1 MIHEVQTISH
11 SCGVSRPRLMGRKHV
26 RIVQANGVSV
36 PMDVLHPRSDV
47 IIAASGAVAAA
58 G

>member
-1 MIHEVQTISH
+1 
-11 SCGVSRPRLMGRKHV
+11 MGRKHV